1 MALTTLGRA
10 AADLGIEFPD
20 NFNVTGFK
28 KAGVNARELMQ
39 QIAEAV
45 GNDPNNSLTEEG
57 IVAEFEAA
65 HDKGRAKTPAAKE
78 SGAFKKVFGTPPA
91 AADKKGASVVEPE
104 STTSDTPNNLQ
115 DASIDTG
122 EVGDLP
128 AEQQGMAQSDMPAL
142 NLEGLDPEAVGEVRE
157 AAQQS
162 VEAEGG
168 AVDPEDNFNIS
179 PEKAALLTE
188 AHRNSEVGVR
198 RPEDVERNY
207 YGETAFEAFQRLMPD
222 RVDGFLNMFDEGGMA
237 DTPFIANN
245 PELSQ
250 AIKDNYQKMSF
261 DELDEQLMMAYED
274 LENSHNSPEHNYTLI
289 GYSEEPGPGRMS
301 PPEEM
306 GGEKKFVDTLPE
318 ALPDS
323 ELQKTTTDDP
333 LNVLSGG
340 VRPDGTTSGINLSQD
355 ADQLG
360 RTTGSPEGDFADT
373 VNVGEDGLTEAING
387 ILGERQT
394 PEQMQAAFA
403 NIAQGFGGAA
413 TPNATAGGASQTSKS
428 SSSGTPTPAQ
438 PNNAQTAATLQQQP
452 APTAQTMGTLQ
463 QGISPTQ
470 SANLQQTFGVQPT
483 ASQQAAPTGMSAK
496 QLAGL
501 QATFGVNQPNSTSGG
516 GGGQA
521 AGGGGG
527 GPPDPTETAVEFYD
541 PASDYPFTTGNYKRA
556 ARASEVPYDPV
567 RSNQGGEKSPKGPPV
582 PPKNVSMGGAD
593 YITRPLDT
601 AYQNRVP
608 LTGAGGA
615 ATLIRLLQGG
625 GEEAQDQSLP
635 TQADVGQYYQQQ
647 QGVEEAP
654 MRVRRNLGQDIQDIF
669 NDY

>member
-1 MALTTLGRA
+1 MPLTTLGRA
-10 AADLGIEFPD
+10 AADLGIQLPD

-45 GNDPNNSLTEEG
+45 GNDPNSSLTDADTGERLTEEG
-57 IVAEFEAA
+57 IVAKFEAA

-78 SGAFKKVFGTPPA
+78 SGAFKKLFGTADKKGA

-122 EVGDLP
+122 EIGDLP

-168 AVDPEDNFNIS
+168 AVDPEDNFDIS
-179 PEKAALLTE
+179 PEKAAILTA

-198 RPEDVERNY
+198 RPEDVERNA
-207 YGETAFEAFQRLMPD
+207 YGETAYEAFQRIFPD
-222 RVDGFLNMFDEGGMA
+222 REDQFLTMFDEGGMYE
-237 DTPFIANN
+237 TPFIANN
-245 PELSQ
+245 PDLSQ

-261 DELDEQLMMAYED
+261 EELDMELTQAFED
-274 LENSHNSPEHNYTLI
+274 LENSANSPEYNYSLL
-289 GYSEEPGPGRMS
+289 GFSEDVS
-301 PPEEM
+301 PPKEM
-306 GGEKKFVDTLPE
+306 
-318 ALPDS
+318 
-323 ELQKTTTDDP
+323 
-333 LNVLSGG
+333 
-340 VRPDGTTSGINLSQD
+340 RPDPVVTDTETVATDPVVSD
-355 ADQLG
+355 TDQLG
-360 RTTGSPEGDFADT
+360 RTTEDPQKDFDAT

-394 PEQMQAAFA
+394 PEEMQATFA

-556 ARASEVPYDPV
+556 ARSAEVPYDPV
-567 RSNQGGEKSPKGPPV
+567 RSNQGGEKSPKGPPI

-593 YITRPLDT
+593 YITRPLDM

-608 LTGAGGA
+608 LIGGGGA
-615 ATLIRLLQGG
+615 TTLIRLLQGG
-625 GEEAQDQSLP
+625 GEETQDQSLP

-654 MRVRRNLGQDIQDIF
+654 VRVRRNLGQDIQDIF